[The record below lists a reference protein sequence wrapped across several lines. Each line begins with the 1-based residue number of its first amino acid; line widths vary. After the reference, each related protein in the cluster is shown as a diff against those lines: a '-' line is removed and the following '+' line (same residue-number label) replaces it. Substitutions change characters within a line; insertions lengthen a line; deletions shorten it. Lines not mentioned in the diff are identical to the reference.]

1 MKRCERINNGRGSTL
16 SRSTPKKVSGEE
28 KEKAFL
34 FQNRIKINFLP
45 KESEILI
52 RLSRKNKKRKIFP
65 TEASRDRREK
75 KKMRKI

>member
-16 SRSTPKKVSGEE
+16 SRSTPKKLAARKKKKLS
-28 KEKAFL
+28 L

-45 KESEILI
+45 KESDILI

-65 TEASRDRREK
+65 TEAPRDHRERE
-75 KKMRKI
+75 KMRKI